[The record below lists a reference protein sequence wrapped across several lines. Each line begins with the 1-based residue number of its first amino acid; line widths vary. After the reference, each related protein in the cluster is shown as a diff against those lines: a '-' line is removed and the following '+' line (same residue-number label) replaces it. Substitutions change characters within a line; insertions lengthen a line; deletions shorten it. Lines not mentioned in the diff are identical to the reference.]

1 MSRKLLL
8 LCFSSLLFL
17 VSCVPICDGTGS
29 LVVKF
34 VFTKVIPS
42 GTPTSAIIVLSKGMR
57 TISRTMNLVNQ
68 DGVVFQ
74 SIEKGIWDVHVEL
87 RDDQGY
93 TIYVGQTQAEVIAG
107 KQSTVSVPMTLNS
120 ADLKINVSVASSQA
134 GSLELS
140 MWYSQNSISETRNLQ
155 SGKATF
161 EFHNLASAVWNAK
174 LTVYDLSGTEMLVW
188 PENTSV
194 GLELQPGRMNE
205 YSFEID
211 EFGNVELFIKIEGV
225 QTVSTATLTNTEDGI
240 LISWLP
246 VEKASIYE
254 IYRLEKDYWVKIYE
268 GSSTSFLD
276 RDVVENVEYCY
287 VFNVVSEDGR
297 HSGFSEP
304 FRIVRDTQRIF
315 IAFSN
320 NTIVRFSIGQS
331 QITPVASGSIS
342 EEIKA
347 LRTVGNGLYVLT
359 SNSLFQL
366 NAVDLRHLSVFKHN
380 TFISGQNF
388 SMNDEYLFLSV
399 SGALKKLP
407 YSDLNRIETLS
418 INTTMIDAD
427 RYVVALS
434 NQDLHVIDPGTLQIL
449 LVQRIENPA
458 RVFTRGQFVFVLCE
472 NNGTYRLDS
481 YTTDAS
487 TLLPKISYPVNGDVR
502 CVDASNDLFC
512 IGVYN
517 SGVYLGKIAEAH
529 LTKLSSTFPKA
540 VKMVGNLLYVLY
552 TNKLEIYSI
561 DPGTLSAT
569 KILSVSLS
577 QNAVALFAD

>member
-8 LCFSSLLFL
+8 LCFSSLLLL
-17 VSCVPICDGTGS
+17 VSCVPVCDETGS

-34 VFTKVIPS
+34 VFTKAIPS
-42 GTPTSAIIVLSKGMR
+42 GTPASATVVLSKGMR
-57 TISRTMNLVNQ
+57 TLSKIVNLVNQ

-74 SIEKGIWDVHVEL
+74 SIEKGVWDVYVEL

-93 TIYVGQTQAEVIAG
+93 AIYVGQTQAEVIAG

-120 ADLKINVSVASSQA
+120 ADLKINVSVASDQA
-134 GSLELS
+134 GSVELS
-140 MWYSQNSISETRNLQ
+140 AWYSQHSMGETRNLQ
-155 SGKATF
+155 NGKAVF
-161 EFHNLASAVWNAK
+161 EFRNLVSAVWNAK
-174 LTVYDLSGTEMLVW
+174 LTVYDQSGAEMLVW
-188 PENTSV
+188 PENASI

-211 EFGNVELFIKIEGV
+211 EFGNVELLISIEV
-225 QTVSTATLTNTEDGI
+225 PQTVSTATLTNIDEGI
-240 LISWLP
+240 LISWSP
-246 VEKASIYE
+246 VEGASIYE
-254 IYRLEKDYWVKIYE
+254 IYRLEQDYWTKIYE

-276 RDVVENVEYCY
+276 PDVVEDVEYCY

-315 IAFSN
+315 IAFSD
-320 NTIVRFSIGQS
+320 NTIARFRMGQS
-331 QITPVASGSIS
+331 QMIPVASGSIS

-347 LRTVGNGLYVLT
+347 LRTVGNDLYVLT
-359 SNSLFQL
+359 SSSLFQL
-366 NAVDLRHLSVFKHN
+366 NAVDLRLLSSFKHN
-380 TFISGQNF
+380 TLLASQNF

-399 SGALKKLP
+399 SGTLKKLP

-427 RYVVALS
+427 HYVVALS
-434 NQDLHVIDPGTLQIL
+434 NQGLHVIDPETLQTL
-449 LVQRIENPA
+449 LVRSLENPA
-458 RVFTRGQFVFVLCE
+458 RVFTRGQLVFVLCE

-481 YTTDAS
+481 YTMDAS
-487 TLLPKISYPVNGDVR
+487 TLLPKTSYPVNGDVR
-502 CVDASNDLFC
+502 CLDTSNDLFC

-517 SGVYLGKIAEAH
+517 TGVYLGRIGEAG
-529 LTKLSSTFPKA
+529 LSRLSSTFPTA
-540 VKMVGNLLYVLY
+540 VKMVRNLLYVLY

-561 DPGTLSAT
+561 DPETLSAT
-569 KILSVSLS
+569 RILSVNLS

>member
-1 MSRKLLL
+1 MNRKLLL
-8 LCFSSLLFL
+8 LCFSSLLL
-17 VSCVPICDGTGS
+17 LISCVPVCDETGS

-34 VFTKVIPS
+34 VFTKAIPS
-42 GTPTSAIIVLSKGMR
+42 SMPTSALIVLSKGMR
-57 TISRTMNLVNQ
+57 TLSKDVNLVNQ

-74 SIEKGIWDVHVEL
+74 SIEKGVWDVYVEL

-93 TIYVGQTQAEVIAG
+93 AIYIGQTRAEVVAG

-120 ADLKINVSVASSQA
+120 ADLKINVSVASTQA
-134 GSLELS
+134 GSVELS
-140 MWYSQNSISETRNLQ
+140 VWSSQSFMNETRNLQ

-161 EFHNLASAVWNAK
+161 EFHNLASAVWNAR
-174 LTVYDLSGTEMLVW
+174 LTLYDQSGTEMLVW
-188 PENTSV
+188 PESTSI

-205 YSFEID
+205 YSFRID
-211 EFGNVELFIKIEGV
+211 EFGNVELLISIESP
-225 QTVSTATLTNTEDGI
+225 QTVSTATLTNTDEGI

-246 VEKASIYE
+246 VERASMYE
-254 IYRLEKDYWVKIYE
+254 IYRLEQDYWVKVYE

-315 IAFSN
+315 IAFAN
-320 NTIVRFSIGQS
+320 NTIARFRMGQS
-331 QITPVASGSIS
+331 SITSVASSSAS

-347 LRTVGNGLYVLT
+347 LRAVGNDLYVLT
-359 SNSLFQL
+359 SGSLFQL
-366 NAVDLRHLSVFKHN
+366 NANDLRTLSSFKHN
-380 TFISGQNF
+380 TLLFSQNF
-388 SMNDEYLFLSV
+388 SMNDECLFLYS
-399 SGALKKLP
+399 SGTLKKLP
-407 YSDLNRIETLS
+407 YSDLNRIKTLS
-418 INTTMIDAD
+418 INTTTIDAD

-434 NQDLHVIDPGTLQIL
+434 NQDLHVIDPETFRVL

-481 YTTDAS
+481 YTMDAS
-487 TLLPKISYPVNGDVR
+487 TLLPETSYPVNGDVR
-502 CVDASNDLFC
+502 CLDASSDLFC
-512 IGVYN
+512 IGVHN
-517 SGVYLGKIAEAH
+517 SGVYLGRIGKAGLIR
-529 LTKLSSTFPKA
+529 LSSTFPKA
-540 VKMVGNLLYVLY
+540 VKMVGNLLYILY

-561 DPGTLSAT
+561 DPETLSAT
-569 KILSVSLS
+569 QILSAVLP

>member
-8 LCFSSLLFL
+8 LCFSSLLLL
-17 VSCVPICDGTGS
+17 VSCVPVCEETGS

-34 VFTKVIPS
+34 VFTKAIPS
-42 GTPTSAIIVLSKGMR
+42 GTPASAIIVLSKGVR
-57 TISRTMNLVNQ
+57 TLSKTVNLVNQ
-68 DGVVFQ
+68 DSVVFQ
-74 SIEKGIWDVHVEL
+74 SIEKGVWDVYVEL

-93 TIYVGQTQAEVIAG
+93 AIYVGQTQAEVIAG

-120 ADLKINVSVASSQA
+120 ADLKINVSVTSSQA
-134 GSLELS
+134 GSVELS
-140 MWYSQNSISETRNLQ
+140 VWYSQHSMSETRNLQ
-155 SGKATF
+155 NGEATF
-161 EFHNLASAVWNAK
+161 EFRNLASAVWNTK

-188 PENTSV
+188 PESTSV

-211 EFGNVELFIKIEGV
+211 EFGNVELFIKIEGA
-225 QTVSTATLTNTEDGI
+225 QTVSTAILTNTDEGI

-246 VEKASIYE
+246 VEGASIYE
-254 IYRLEKDYWVKIYE
+254 IYRLEQDYWAKIYE

-276 RDVVENVEYCY
+276 QDVVENVEYCY

-315 IAFSN
+315 IAFSDK
-320 NTIVRFSIGQS
+320 TIARFEIGQS

-347 LRTVGNGLYVLT
+347 LRTVGNDLYVLT

-366 NAVDLRHLSVFKHN
+366 NAVDLRPLSSFKHN
-380 TFISGQNF
+380 TLLASQNF

-399 SGALKKLP
+399 SGTLKKLP

-434 NQDLHVIDPGTLQIL
+434 NQDLHVIDPETLQIL
-449 LVQRIENPA
+449 LVQRIENLA
-458 RVFTRGQFVFVLCE
+458 RVFTRGQLVFVLCE
-472 NNGTYRLDS
+472 DNGTYRLDS
-481 YTTDAS
+481 YTMDAS
-487 TLLPKISYPVNGDVR
+487 TLLPKTSYPVNGDVR
-502 CVDASNDLFC
+502 CLDASNDLFC
-512 IGVYN
+512 VGAYN
-517 SGVYLGKIAEAH
+517 SGVYLGRIAEAD
-529 LTKLSSTFPKA
+529 LTRLSSTFPKA

-552 TNKLEIYSI
+552 TNNLEIYSI
-561 DPGTLSAT
+561 DPRTLSVT
-569 KILSVSLS
+569 QILSVTLS